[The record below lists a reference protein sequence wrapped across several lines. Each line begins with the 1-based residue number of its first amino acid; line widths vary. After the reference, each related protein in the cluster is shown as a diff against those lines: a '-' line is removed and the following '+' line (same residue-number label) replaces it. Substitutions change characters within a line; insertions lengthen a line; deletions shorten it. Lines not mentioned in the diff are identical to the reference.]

1 MTEPTVTRRFSQA
14 LLEAATRL
22 GIHLPALAAGE
33 ERIRLDVHDALWAQ
47 LAAASDDPLIGLQ
60 LALHLQVGHLDVAG
74 LLLMS
79 CETLGEAL
87 ERYTEYHPI
96 VSQGGEVWCH
106 PAGSQMALC
115 YAGHYEVC
123 REARAE
129 MSLACAMH
137 IARWCTGD
145 EFEASA
151 VEFRHAS
158 RDAVSRYAELL
169 GCEVHFEAPE
179 DRVLFSQDLLSR
191 PLIQANPA
199 LRDQLRELADQSL
212 ARLGDR
218 SFAATVA
225 ETVQRHPAGHGAH
238 IDDDAAS
245 LFQHRQ
251 AVVGQRHGR
260 LPVHGHDPVEHV
272 QLRAAD
278 RGAMGNTGIVDQAVQ
293 APGLL
298 LDELDD
304 VTTKRGL
311 REVAATGDD
320 PLGRSQLALPC
331 GQQFGVH
338 VHQHHG
344 VATAVQALGDL
355 PAQTTGGAGNQ
366 GDEGGGLGGHG
377 RTPAGQDIGPSVP
390 DGRLGRCWCDDALG
404 DAGRGDQ
411 LAARFLSLIHIS
423 EPTRPY

>member
-87 ERYTEYHPI
+87 ELYTEYHPI

-115 YAGHYEVC
+115 YAGHYEVF

-145 EFEASA
+145 QFEASA
-151 VEFRHAS
+151 VEFRHAP
-158 RDAVSRYAELL
+158 RDAVSRYGELL

-225 ETVQRHPAGHGAH
+225 ETVQRHPQAGKEEIAGLLAM
-238 IDDDAAS
+238 S
-245 LFQHRQ
+245 
-251 AVVGQRHGR
+251 GRHLNRKLADEGFSFK
-260 LPVHGHDPVEHV
+260 
-272 QLRAAD
+272 QLRD
-278 RGAMGNTGIVDQAVQ
+278 R
-293 APGLL
+293 
-298 LDELDD
+298 ELQ
-304 VTTKRGL
+304 V
-311 REVAATGDD
+311 
-320 PLGRSQLALPC
+320 LAC
-331 GQQFGVH
+331 R
-338 VHQHHG
+338 
-344 VATAVQALGDL
+344 AL
-355 PAQTTGGAGNQ
+355 
-366 GDEGGGLGGHG
+366 E
-377 RTPAGQDIGPSVP
+377 
-390 DGRLGRCWCDDALG
+390 
-404 DAGRGDQ
+404 RGDKI
-411 LAARFLSLIHIS
+411 AGIS
-423 EPTRPY
+423 AELGFSDESSFSRSFRRWTGMSPSQYRE

>member
-22 GIHLPALAAGE
+22 GIHLPALADGE
-33 ERIRLDVHDALWAQ
+33 ERIRLDVHDALWTQ
-47 LAAASDDPLIGLQ
+47 LSAASDDPLIGLQ

-87 ERYTEYHPI
+87 ELYTEYHPI
-96 VSQGGEVWCH
+96 VSQGGEVWFH

-145 EFEASA
+145 QFEASA
-151 VEFRHAS
+151 VEFRHAP
-158 RDAVSRYAELL
+158 RDAVSRYGELL

-179 DRVLFSQDLLSR
+179 DRVLFSRDLLSR

-225 ETVQRHPAGHGAH
+225 ETVRWPMRASRSSSCVTANCKYWPVAH
-238 IDDDAAS
+238 WSAATRLQGSPPSWDFRTRVPLVAAS
-245 LFQHRQ
+245 
-251 AVVGQRHGR
+251 
-260 LPVHGHDPVEHV
+260 
-272 QLRAAD
+272 
-278 RGAMGNTGIVDQAVQ
+278 
-293 APGLL
+293 
-298 LDELDD
+298 
-304 VTTKRGL
+304 
-311 REVAATGDD
+311 
-320 PLGRSQLALPC
+320 
-331 GQQFGVH
+331 
-338 VHQHHG
+338 
-344 VATAVQALGDL
+344 
-355 PAQTTGGAGNQ
+355 GAG
-366 GDEGGGLGGHG
+366 
-377 RTPAGQDIGPSVP
+377 PACRRRSSANESGVPFGQVIGPKGHATSRWYSV
-390 DGRLGRCWCDDALG
+390 A
-404 DAGRGDQ
+404 
-411 LAARFLSLIHIS
+411 
-423 EPTRPY
+423 